1 MPLKKLSLFIF
12 IPSVVLCCIIAFR
25 PVNRVEYALIS
36 KIPLDGGSFTTDNL
50 RNIYVYTNNSI
61 KKYDTH
67 DALLYSYSDKS
78 YGTIT
83 SVDVTDPLKI
93 MVFFK
98 DFPEVIFLDN
108 TLSLNG
114 TAIGPSNLGFPFTT
128 LACIS
133 HDNGAWLFDAQNL
146 QLVRIDL
153 NLNVTQKTGSLMQLL
168 GFPVNPNYLLE
179 YNDYVYMNDTAQG
192 ILTFDAY
199 GTYYKTIPIK
209 GLTAFELRGDDLF
222 YTCKGIIHTFHLKTI
237 MEELTP
243 MPDSLAT
250 IGRIEK
256 NMVFEGYKDTV
267 RIYSVK

>member
-1 MPLKKLSLFIF
+1 MPVQYSLI
-12 IPSVVLCCIIAFR
+12 C
-25 PVNRVEYALIS
+25 
-36 KIPLDGGSFTTDNL
+36 KIVMDGGNYITDNL
-50 RNIYVYTNNSI
+50 QNVYVYSGSSI
-61 KKYDTH
+61 KKYDSRG
-67 DALLYSYSDKS
+67 ALLYSYSDKS
-78 YGTIT
+78 YGKIT

-93 MVFFK
+93 MVFYK

-146 QLVRIDL
+146 QLVHLDI

-192 ILTFDAY
+192 ILVFDTY

-209 GLTAFELRGDDLF
+209 GLSAFELRGDDLF
-222 YTCKGIIHTFHLKTI
+222 YNTKNRIHTFHLKTI
-237 MEELTP
+237 TEDATP

-250 IGRIEK
+250 MGRIEK
-256 NMVFEGYKDTV
+256 NMLFEEYMDTV
-267 RIYSVK
+267 RVYTIK